1 MKNPA
6 PVLIDAATLD
16 ATQEA
21 ARRLGDVADALRGA
35 FIERD
40 EEVRCMMASLVAG
53 VHLLLLGPP
62 GTAKSAVANA
72 LSQALD
78 GGRFF
83 PVLLSKFSQ
92 PEEVFGPISISG
104 LENDD
109 YRRVTGGYLPESE
122 IAFLDEIFKCNSAML
137 NGLLTVLNERS
148 FRNGTKV
155 EKIPLQLCIGASN
168 ELPEEGEGL
177 EAFYDRFVLR
187 RWVNPIADDD
197 NFERLLLMNGEPSI
211 DAPLLPADI
220 ETLRAAAKR
229 VDIRSIVHMF
239 TAVKNSLAR
248 EHGITASDRRW
259 RSCVKV
265 VQAVAALD
273 GRTVAQPSDLLI
285 LADALWN
292 KPEERAPIYGAIA
305 ALVAPDLAEA
315 LALLD
320 AASEIRDSLNDKSG
334 VQALATANTEIKK
347 ILVQI
352 SKLDGVEA
360 EAETVRTMQRTLAR
374 RVLSALGGL

>member
-1 MKNPA
+1 MTTA
-6 PVLIDAATLD
+6 PNLIDSETLADFQAA
-16 ATQEA
+16 AG
-21 ARRLGDVADALRGA
+21 RVSDVSDALRGA
-35 FIERD
+35 FLERED
-40 EEVRCMMASLVAG
+40 EVRCMIAALVGG

-62 GTAKSAVANA
+62 GTGKSAIANT
-72 LSQALD
+72 LSKAME

-92 PEEVFGPISISG
+92 PEEVFGPVSISG

-122 IAFLDEIFKCNSAML
+122 VAFLDEIFKCNSAML
-137 NGLLTVLNERS
+137 NGLLTVLNERA

-155 EKIPLQLCIGASN
+155 ERIPLQLCIGASN

-187 RWVNPIADDD
+187 RWVSPIVDDD
-197 NFERLLLMNGEPSI
+197 NFESLLLMTEEPSI
-211 DAPLLPADI
+211 DVALRSEDV

-229 VDIRSIVHMF
+229 VDIRPIVGLF
-239 TAVKNSLAR
+239 TEIRHTLAR

-265 VQAVAALD
+265 VRAVAALD
-273 GRTVAQPSDLLI
+273 GRLVAQPSDLLI

-292 KPEERAPIYGAIA
+292 KPEERAPIYGSIA
-305 ALVAPDLAEA
+305 GLVSPDLAEG

-320 AASEIRDSLNDKSG
+320 AATEIADSLTDAVG

-347 ILVQI
+347 ILAQI
-352 SKLDGVEA
+352 QRLDGVES
-360 EAETVRTMQRTLAR
+360 EAAKVAALQSAIAR
-374 RVLSALGGL
+374 RVLSAVGV